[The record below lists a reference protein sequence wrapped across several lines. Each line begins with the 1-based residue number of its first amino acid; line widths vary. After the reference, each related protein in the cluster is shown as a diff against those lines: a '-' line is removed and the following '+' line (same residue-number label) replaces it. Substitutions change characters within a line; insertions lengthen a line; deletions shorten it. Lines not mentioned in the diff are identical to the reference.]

1 MKLKK
6 KQVKQIIREEK
17 LRLIMEQMEDIDMGA
32 DGDEAGGE
40 TDHHWPRADWTSSV
54 AELVDK
60 WHDME
65 TKAFDRG
72 DPSMMGSDDMSLAD
86 AKDYWREQVDSA
98 AMDLENEITVEIR
111 KIALKAMKEVTQ
123 KLMLGEFG

>member
-1 MKLKK
+1 MRLKK

-17 LRLIMEQMEDIDMGA
+17 LRLIMEQMEDVTM
-32 DGDEAGGE
+32 DGDEAGVG
-40 TDHHWPRADWTSSV
+40 TDHHWPRADWTGCVS
-54 AELVDK
+54 ELVDK

-65 TKAFDRG
+65 MKSFDRG
-72 DPSMMGSDDMSLAD
+72 DPTMMGDDDMSLAD

-98 AMDLENEITVEIR
+98 SYDLENEITVEIR
-111 KIALKAMKEVTQ
+111 KVALKAMKDITR